1 MKNIK
6 AKIVEYYPMSDEALE
21 AMLGSMTPMQCPKNT
36 LLVCSGITDRN
47 VYFIEEGVTRS
58 IFHKDGTDTTTWFS
72 MEGGHHIRDALTLPQ
87 QAVGG
92 ECGDAYRLPNIQDSH

>member
-36 LLVCSGITDRN
+36 LLVRSGGYR
-47 VYFIEEGVTRS
+47 
-58 IFHKDGTDTTTWFS
+58 
-72 MEGGHHIRDALTLPQ
+72 Q
-87 QAVGG
+87 
-92 ECGDAYRLPNIQDSH
+92 ECLLH